1 MSNTVVIKRGPQS
14 INAITVRR
22 VLGRHEWSRPEM
34 FGPDGW
40 VFRRHDRSASVIVTV
55 ACHDGADWIH
65 ASIAGR
71 DTMPSYEDLKLLHR
85 AVFGEWWAYQ
95 VFAPPSQHVN
105 IHENALHLWGR
116 LDRKAVL
123 PLFSQVINGMRSI

>member
-1 MSNTVVIKRGPQS
+1 MSNTLIIKRGPQS

-22 VLGRHEWSRPEM
+22 VLGRDRWLRPEM

-40 VFRRHDRSASVIVTV
+40 AFRSRDHTASIIVTV
-55 ACHDGADWIH
+55 ATHDGADWIH

-71 DTMPSYEDLKLLHR
+71 DEMPSYEDLKLLHD
-85 AVFGEWWAYQ
+85 AVFGGFWAYQ
-95 VFAPPSQHVN
+95 VFAPPAEHVD
-105 IHENALHLWGR
+105 IHEHALHLWGR
-116 LDRKAVL
+116 LDRKPAL